1 METSPNPN
9 KKVGPDQNPNKKVGP
24 DQNPNKKV
32 GPDQNPNV
40 SDPLKRIL
48 FMTIHVCVC

>member
-1 METSPNPN
+1 METSP
-9 KKVGPDQNPNKKVGP
+9 
-24 DQNPNKKV
+24 NPNKKV

-48 FMTIHVCVC
+48 FMTIHVCVCVCAGVCVCVCECVRMCV